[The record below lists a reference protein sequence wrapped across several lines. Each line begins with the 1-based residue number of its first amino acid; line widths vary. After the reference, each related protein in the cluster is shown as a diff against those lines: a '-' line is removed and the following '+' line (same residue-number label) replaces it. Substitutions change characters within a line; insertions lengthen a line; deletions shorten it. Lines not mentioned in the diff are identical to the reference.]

1 MTQNTKLIKS
11 ISLFLL
17 LVSFISIMGFGESTQ
32 PQTASYSLM
41 PPAAS
46 TISIDVDNIYYLILA
61 ITGFFF
67 FLVVFVL
74 IYFIIKYRAKK
85 PGEEGINFHGHMGL
99 EIAWTIVPAVIFII
113 IAVYSAEI
121 LQKIDNVPADAMVI
135 NVTGEQFIWHFE
147 YAADGVKSDK
157 ILHVPI
163 NVPVVLN
170 IESIG
175 TIAVIHSFWVPA
187 FRIKQDALPHVQRQT
202 WFQARLTGEFPIRC
216 AELCGQGHSQMLGT
230 VIVESE
236 AQFAAWIQEEKEKQ
250 NAQENALSDSA
261 KRGLDVIQHQGCIG
275 CHTVDGT
282 KLVGPTWL
290 GLYGKTETLDNDTQ
304 VKVDEEY
311 ILRSI
316 REPNAQV
323 VKGFP
328 AIMPAFGSGK
338 ISDDQ
343 IKDVLEYIESLGS
356 TKSK

>member
-1 MTQNTKLIKS
+1 
-11 ISLFLL
+11 
-17 LVSFISIMGFGESTQ
+17 
-32 PQTASYSLM
+32 M

-61 ITGFFF
+61 VTSFFF
-67 FLVVFVL
+67 FLVVFLL

-99 EIAWTIVPAVIFII
+99 EIVWTIVPAVIFII
-113 IAVYSAEI
+113 IAIYSAEI

-157 ILHVPI
+157 IMHVPLNKPI
-163 NVPVVLN
+163 VLN
-170 IESIG
+170 IE
-175 TIAVIHSFWVPA
+175 AKDVIHSFWVPA
-187 FRIKQDALPHVQRQT
+187 FRIKQDALPHEQRET

-216 AELCGQGHSQMLGT
+216 AELCGPGHSQMLGT
-230 VIVESE
+230 VIVETE
-236 AQFAAWIQEEKEKQ
+236 TQFAAWIQEEKEKA

-261 KRGLDVIQHQGCIG
+261 KRGLDVIQHQGCMG
-275 CHTVDGT
+275 CHTIDGS

-290 GLYGKTETLDNDTQ
+290 GLYGKTETLDDGSQ
-304 VKVDEEY
+304 VKVDEAY
-311 ILRSI
+311 ILESI
-316 REPNAQV
+316 RDPNAKV
-323 VKGFP
+323 VNAFP
-328 AIMPAFGSGK
+328 AIMPTFGPEK

-343 IKDVLEYIESLGS
+343 IKDVLEYIESLGT